1 MKNLLF
7 IFCMLCMFLL
17 ACFANNNIRF
27 TEDDVKTVDIS
38 NADLEEIS
46 IEKCFKIDLNGA
58 VTNSNF
64 NPSEF
69 VDTMFFLPLQTSD
82 ASVCYDPSRIY
93 FGENRIIIEDYK
105 SNFVVF
111 DKQGQ
116 FINAISKGNGPGEI
130 SKIGCST
137 FDEKSQKLIIL
148 QNKHLT
154 YFDCDGRFTNRMT
167 KCPLNTAE
175 FAITDWG
182 YLFYQSHFTNI
193 HLGDEAKYALLL
205 ANDSLQAV
213 KKGID
218 VVNGYNYVHCGPMIF
233 NGKNSYYV
241 SQFFNDTIYEVPKN
255 EDPKICA
262 KYILDYS
269 TNKATN
275 DENLQMSEKFYN
287 AMCVIE
293 NANTQL
299 FKFWSPLKGMC
310 YVIRDKETGKSIG
323 GRWKSIDWEFLPEFL
338 FGVMTV
344 KDDYFVS
351 WIQPYKGMHYKSP
364 AVSETENQKIAELGD
379 EDNYVLVFFKF
390 KEIK

>member
-1 MKNLLF
+1 
-7 IFCMLCMFLL
+7 MLCIFLS
-17 ACFANNNIRF
+17 ACFYSNDNIRF

-38 NADLEEIS
+38 NAVLGGIS
-46 IEKCFKIDLNGA
+46 IKNCIKIDLNDA
-58 VTNSNF
+58 VSKRDF
-64 NPSEF
+64 SPSDFIE
-69 VDTMFFLPLQTSD
+69 TITFLPLQTSN
-82 ASVCYDPSRIY
+82 ASVCYDPSRVY

-105 SNFVVF
+105 SNYIVF
-111 DKQGQ
+111 DEQGK
-116 FINAISKGNGPGEI
+116 FINAIPKGNGPGEI

-137 FDEKSQKLIIL
+137 FDEKSQKLIVL
-148 QNKHLT
+148 QKKHLT
-154 YFDCDGRFTNRMT
+154 FFDSDGHFTNRMT

-182 YLFYQSHFTNI
+182 YLFYQSHFTNT
-193 HLGDEAKYALLL
+193 HLGNEAKYALIL

-233 NGKNSYYV
+233 NSKNSYYV
-241 SQFFNDTIYEVPKN
+241 SQFFNDTIYEIKKN
-255 EDPKICA
+255 GKPEICA

-269 TNKATN
+269 TCKAKN
-275 DENLQMSEKFYN
+275 DDNLEMSEKFYN

-293 NANTQL
+293 NSKTQV

-310 YVIRDKETGKSIG
+310 YVIRDKETGKTIG
-323 GRWKSIDWEFLPEFL
+323 GAWKSIDWDVLPEIL

-351 WIQPYKGMHYKSP
+351 WIQPYKGMHYTSP
-364 AVSETENQKIAELGD
+364 AVSDTENKKIAELD
-379 EDNYVLVFFKF
+379 EEDNFVLVFFKF